1 MGTDSYTVF
10 LVVGIL
16 MAAVDGQIIYRS
28 GRGYL
33 DQEREDPGAASAM
46 TVLITAL
53 FHLVV
58 LGALALIST
67 VHFPGGDSMPAIMGR
82 LGVYLLTLAVAHAIT
97 LGVFARRREERVVED
112 LNARTALI
120 NGAAAVP
127 DPRARESE
135 VDAELREPTT
145 TPVPGQEGRQPK
157 VSPNLEQRGP
167 YSTGQF

>member
-1 MGTDSYTVF
+1 MDSDSYTIF

-16 MAAVDGQIIYRS
+16 MAAIDGQIIYRS

-33 DQEREDPGAASAM
+33 DQEGDSPEAASAM

-82 LGVYLLTLAVAHAIT
+82 VGVYLLVLAVAHAIT

-112 LNARTALI
+112 LNARSAMI
-120 NGAAAVP
+120 HGPAAG
-127 DPRARESE
+127 DPRQRESE

-145 TPVPGQEGRQPK
+145 APVPGQEGRQPK

>member
-1 MGTDSYTVF
+1 MSTDSYVAF

-16 MAAVDGQIIYRS
+16 MAVIDGQIIYRS
-28 GRGYL
+28 GSGYL
-33 DQEREDPGAASAM
+33 DQEGNDPEAASAM

-53 FHLVV
+53 FHLAV

-67 VHFPGGDSMPAIMGR
+67 IHFPGGDALPGIMGR

-97 LGVFARRREERVVED
+97 LGVLARRREERVVED
-112 LNARTALI
+112 WNTRTAMV
-120 NGAAAVP
+120 NGTGVVP

-145 TPVPGQEGRQPK
+145 TPVPGQEGRLPK
-157 VSPNLEQRGP
+157 VSPNLEHRGP
-167 YSTGQF
+167 YSTGQ